1 MRTTLSLSLAAL
13 ALMVGLG
20 FAAAAKPPQDDL
32 YSAARQDL
40 DAGRFAAAI
49 DKFGRAAERG
59 GKDADAALYWK
70 AYAQNKA
77 GRTAQALATLR
88 QLGGTYPKS
97 PGRVVAP
104 GLEPAVPGP
113 TGRAPVPA

>member
-13 ALMVGLG
+13 ALIVSLG
-20 FAAAAKPPQDDL
+20 FAAAAKAPKDEL

-77 GRTAQALATLR
+77 GRTAQALTTLR

-97 PGRVVAP
+97 SWRDDAQA
-104 GLEPAVPGP
+104 LELEIRGA
-113 TGRAPVPA
+113 TGQHPDP